1 MTSFEKALE
10 ASITTKQELIQEL
23 GNKQLKFYE
32 R

>member
-10 ASITTKQELIQEL
+10 DSITTKQELIQEL
-23 GNKQLKFYE
+23 GNKQLKSYE